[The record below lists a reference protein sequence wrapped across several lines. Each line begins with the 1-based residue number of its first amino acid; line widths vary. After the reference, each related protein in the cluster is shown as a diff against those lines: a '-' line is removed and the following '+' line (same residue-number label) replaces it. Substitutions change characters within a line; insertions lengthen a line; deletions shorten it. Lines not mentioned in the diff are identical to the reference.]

1 MLKTISAIFCT
12 VWIYHFC
19 IAQYSIN
26 QVFYNEVT
34 TKNFSIKYNPAETNH
49 PTNVIFNRIKNH
61 YNKPINLLEW
71 SIQIKLQRKLTLRPA
86 QQFEIYVAQ
95 TEYTFSGDNIYR
107 GFNIENKVKPAIQS
121 IKIQLKH
128 KTARTAS
135 PYYEKVF
142 YANDF
147 HPPILVQENYA
158 YTKDS
163 ISLSDYELNIVEV
176 VLNNSPE
183 QTTAFLSFA
192 DKIDQYYTDSQTL
205 PALLYQTM
213 SVQSTNIDLL
223 PMEEQKLIA
232 VEQKINAI
240 IAQRYMEELELNK
253 QDPANFS
260 AQMNQVM
267 TLAAQK
273 RNEINQTKA
282 NAHIIFYQRGMALLQ
297 QNQRGMAKKMFENS
311 LAANPQFAP
320 AMLPLAQLE
329 LQENN
334 PEKAAQL
341 ARTAKQ
347 FSMGEPGIIKDA
359 QAILSDVVNFYLSR
373 ADKAMQAKNPSLAL
387 DAVQAAKIIC
397 QNEQLNCEPVISN
410 KVKSIKTTVLDN
422 MIREAMLQND
432 LESQRKG
439 LENALQ
445 YAQNNPEVD
454 NSSVDKARFEL
465 KNTINKIFDKKM
477 RESTNPQL
485 PLDLQRSK
493 IEEALQYAKYNP
505 EIEHNSVINAQN
517 QLKNVVQQIFN
528 QKITQIDAFTQ
539 TNNFTQAENT
549 YADAVKFQQQ
559 YSTYITDLS
568 TLQTK
573 YQQLKQKQYIVYVQ
587 EAQTF
592 IQQKNG
598 VSALDKLKQALSIQQ
613 QYPVSVNNQIPVLQ
627 QQAAKI
633 AIQNKYDYGL
643 LMVKQNNL
651 NEAKMTLNT
660 MHSIRAEYNLQQDAT
675 TNQQINELQGKL
687 FSQICIN
694 AQNEVDALTNSG
706 KIQEQSKNF
715 LQADVEYQK
724 AIEKTKQ
731 NPECNLNISTA
742 QERKAKIQPAVMYQ
756 SSMNEIEKLYQNARF
771 TELISKYISITS
783 QWQADNLKITF
794 DINHLTLLEY
804 TKQKNNPTLMITV
817 ANTLLDQNNPDFINS
832 MQLLKM
838 ALNNQIDVR
847 STENLQQRLGVFYA
861 KNDHQN
867 NNSVNGKTQVIQH
880 TGNDK
885 RLKVFTKSYLN
896 TLKSL
901 QRK

>member
-282 NAHIIFYQRGMALLQ
+282 NAHII
-297 QNQRGMAKKMFENS
+297 
-311 LAANPQFAP
+311 
-320 AMLPLAQLE
+320 
-329 LQENN
+329 
-334 PEKAAQL
+334 
-341 ARTAKQ
+341 
-347 FSMGEPGIIKDA
+347 
-359 QAILSDVVNFYLSR
+359 
-373 ADKAMQAKNPSLAL
+373 
-387 DAVQAAKIIC
+387 
-397 QNEQLNCEPVISN
+397 
-410 KVKSIKTTVLDN
+410 
-422 MIREAMLQND
+422 
-432 LESQRKG
+432 
-439 LENALQ
+439 
-445 YAQNNPEVD
+445 
-454 NSSVDKARFEL
+454 
-465 KNTINKIFDKKM
+465 
-477 RESTNPQL
+477 
-485 PLDLQRSK
+485 
-493 IEEALQYAKYNP
+493 
-505 EIEHNSVINAQN
+505 
-517 QLKNVVQQIFN
+517 
-528 QKITQIDAFTQ
+528 
-539 TNNFTQAENT
+539 
-549 YADAVKFQQQ
+549 
-559 YSTYITDLS
+559 
-568 TLQTK
+568 
-573 YQQLKQKQYIVYVQ
+573 
-587 EAQTF
+587 
-592 IQQKNG
+592 
-598 VSALDKLKQALSIQQ
+598 
-613 QYPVSVNNQIPVLQ
+613 
-627 QQAAKI
+627 
-633 AIQNKYDYGL
+633 
-643 LMVKQNNL
+643 
-651 NEAKMTLNT
+651 
-660 MHSIRAEYNLQQDAT
+660 
-675 TNQQINELQGKL
+675 
-687 FSQICIN
+687 
-694 AQNEVDALTNSG
+694 
-706 KIQEQSKNF
+706 
-715 LQADVEYQK
+715 
-724 AIEKTKQ
+724 
-731 NPECNLNISTA
+731 
-742 QERKAKIQPAVMYQ
+742 
-756 SSMNEIEKLYQNARF
+756 
-771 TELISKYISITS
+771 
-783 QWQADNLKITF
+783 
-794 DINHLTLLEY
+794 
-804 TKQKNNPTLMITV
+804 
-817 ANTLLDQNNPDFINS
+817 
-832 MQLLKM
+832 
-838 ALNNQIDVR
+838 
-847 STENLQQRLGVFYA
+847 
-861 KNDHQN
+861 
-867 NNSVNGKTQVIQH
+867 
-880 TGNDK
+880 
-885 RLKVFTKSYLN
+885 
-896 TLKSL
+896 
-901 QRK
+901 